1 MRFIGLMAVFAVV
14 VGVTGIARA
23 QTSDLVGMLTS
34 QLGVSSAQA
43 AGGAG
48 SLFSFAQGQMSPTDF
63 GTVSSALPEVGG
75 LMDAAPS
82 GGSGAAAAGSS
93 LMGGTSLGGTSL
105 GGTSLGGTSLGGTS
119 LGGSSLGGSS
129 MGGLGDIAGVTSAFS
144 DLGLSPDMV
153 QQFVPVVLDYA
164 QSTGGSQIM
173 QLLQGAFT
181 AF

>member
-1 MRFIGLMAVFAVV
+1 MAKRMRFIGLMAVFAVV

-75 LMDAAPS
+75 LMDAVPS

-93 LMGGTSLGGTSL
+93 LM

>member
-1 MRFIGLMAVFAVV
+1 MAKRMRFIGLMAVFAVV

-48 SLFSFAQGQMSPTDF
+48 SLFGFAQGQMSPTDF
-63 GTVSSALPEVGG
+63 GSVSSALPEVGG
-75 LMDAAPS
+75 LMDAVPS

-105 GGTSLGGTSLGGTS
+105 GGT
-119 LGGSSLGGSS
+119 SLGGSS